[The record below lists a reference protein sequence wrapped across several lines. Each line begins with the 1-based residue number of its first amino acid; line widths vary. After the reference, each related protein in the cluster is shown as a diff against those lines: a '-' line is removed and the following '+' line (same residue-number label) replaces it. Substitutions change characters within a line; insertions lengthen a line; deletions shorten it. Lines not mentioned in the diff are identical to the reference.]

1 MIASVLLS
9 LCCVCGQEVDLQEK
23 YDKYDR
29 YIELMQELEE
39 MRQDLE
45 DMEILLGYMH
55 YRVNT
60 MECKHY
66 ETFKGDRVVHE
77 RHNPKECYV

>member
-9 LCCVCGQEVDLQEK
+9 LCCMCGQEVDLQDK

-29 YIELMQELEE
+29 YIALMEELEE

-55 YRVNT
+55 YRVST

-66 ETFKGDRVVHE
+66 ETFKGQRLVE
-77 RHNPKECYV
+77 KQNPKEFYV